1 MSKLTIVAHI
11 TLHPDKVDFVKTE
24 MAKMFPI
31 TRAEEGCLQYDLHQD
46 NKNPAYFMIY
56 ENWTSYETWQAHMN
70 AEHMAVHCSHAHC
83 LFVSFH
89 QQLFLRQ
96 LMPSIELRLGPLGY

>member
-1 MSKLTIVAHI
+1 MISQVYWTEEYPLGKTYDVSKEL
-11 TLHPDKVDFVKTE
+11 PDKVDFVKTE

-70 AEHMAVHCSHAHC
+70 AEHMAVY
-83 LFVSFH
+83 
-89 QQLFLRQ
+89 RQ
-96 LMPSIELRLGPLGY
+96 SIEGCVVEAKIHEMTHLI

>member
-11 TLHPDKVDFVKTE
+11 ILNPEKIDYVKTE

-31 TRAEEGCLQYDLHQD
+31 TRSEKGCLQYDLHQD

-70 AEHMAVHCSHAHC
+70 TENMDAY
-83 LFVSFH
+83 
-89 QQLFLRQ
+89 RK
-96 LMPSIELRLGPLGY
+96 SIEGCVVEAKINEMTHLI

>member
-11 TLHPDKVDFVKTE
+11 TLYPDKVDFVKTE

-70 AEHMAVHCSHAHC
+70 AEHMAVY
-83 LFVSFH
+83 
-89 QQLFLRQ
+89 RQ
-96 LMPSIELRLGPLGY
+96 SIEGCVVEAKIHEMTHLI